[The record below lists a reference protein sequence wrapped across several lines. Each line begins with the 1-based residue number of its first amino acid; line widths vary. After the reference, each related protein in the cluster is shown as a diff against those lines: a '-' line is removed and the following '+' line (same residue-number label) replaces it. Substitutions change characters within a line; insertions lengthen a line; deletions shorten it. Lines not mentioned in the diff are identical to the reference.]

1 MIDQRK
7 PLTGDNDQEIERA
20 HRKQTVARS
29 LLSMRVGLLDN
40 AVADEVLGV
49 GLMILKMLVVG

>member
-1 MIDQRK
+1 MTKR
-7 PLTGDNDQEIERA
+7 LSA

-29 LLSMRVGLLDN
+29 LLSMRVDLLDN
-40 AVADEVLGV
+40 AVVDEVLGV